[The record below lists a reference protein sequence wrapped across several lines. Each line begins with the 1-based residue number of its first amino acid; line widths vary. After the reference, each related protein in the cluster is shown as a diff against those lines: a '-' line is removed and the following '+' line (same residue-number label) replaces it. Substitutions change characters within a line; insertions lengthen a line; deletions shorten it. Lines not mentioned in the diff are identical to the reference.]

1 MRYFAFLSISIFI
14 ITSCNYRES
23 VEKQIISTDLKP
35 VSLEVSTLDIAA
47 FSFAG
52 LYEENQMNG
61 SNSIPQAQ
69 SKAEWILAA
78 KNKIGAWC
86 YIDTLDKLGVLYN
99 GYSIANIAFTNNVL
113 LADSIYQGFENT
125 MQAKSEQLRNYD
137 SLLMIE
143 RNSNGNFYNLGYHSF
158 WVGTESNSGTNHI
171 ISVDQINGDIKVSPV
186 NPGNGYFIRLLK

>member
-1 MRYFAFLSISIFI
+1 MRYFAFLSIYIFI
-14 ITSCNYRES
+14 ITSCNYSES
-23 VEKQIISTDLKP
+23 VEKQIISTYLKP

-47 FSFAG
+47 FSFTG

-69 SKAEWILAA
+69 SKSEWILAA

-86 YIDTLDKLGVLYN
+86 YVDTSNKLGVLYN
-99 GYSIANIAFTNNVL
+99 GYCLTNEAFQNIL

-143 RNSNGNFYNLGYHSF
+143 RNSNGNFYNVGYHSF
-158 WVGTESNSGTNHI
+158 WVGPESNSGTNHI
-171 ISVDQINGDIKVSPV
+171 ISVDQINGDTKVRPV

>member
-14 ITSCNYRES
+14 ITSCNYSES

-86 YIDTLDKLGVLYN
+86 YVDTSNKLGVLYN
-99 GYSIANIAFTNNVL
+99 GYCLNNEAFQNIL
-113 LADSIYQGFENT
+113 LADSIYQSFENT

-158 WVGTESNSGTNHI
+158 WVGPESNSVTNHI
-171 ISVDQINGDIKVSPV
+171 ISVDQINGDIKVRPV
-186 NPGNGYFIRLLK
+186 NPGNGYFIRLLN

>member
-14 ITSCNYRES
+14 ITSCNYSES

-69 SKAEWILAA
+69 SKSEWILAA

-86 YIDTLDKLGVLYN
+86 YVDTSNKLGVLYN
-99 GYSIANIAFTNNVL
+99 GYCLNNEAFQNIL
-113 LADSIYQGFENT
+113 LSDSIYQGFENT
-125 MQAKSEQLRNYD
+125 IQAKSEQLRNYD

-158 WVGTESNSGTNHI
+158 WVAPEANSRNNHI
-171 ISVDQINGDIKVSPV
+171 ISVDQINGDIQVRPV

>member
-1 MRYFAFLSISIFI
+1 MRCFAFLSILIYI
-14 ITSCNYRES
+14 ITSCNNNES
-23 VEKQIISTDLKP
+23 IEKQPFSIKIERA
-35 VSLEVSTLDIAA
+35 SLGVATLDIGRV
-47 FSFAG
+47 SFAG
-52 LYEENQMNG
+52 LYEANQIKG

-69 SKAEWILAA
+69 SKSEWISAA

-99 GYSIANIAFTNNVL
+99 GYSIANIDFTNNVL

-158 WVGTESNSGTNHI
+158 WVGPESNSGTNHI
-171 ISVDQINGDIKVSPV
+171 ISVDQINGDIKVRPV

>member
-1 MRYFAFLSISIFI
+1 MRYFAFLSTYVFI
-14 ITSCNYRES
+14 ITSCNHIES
-23 VEKQIISTDLKP
+23 VEKEFISDDLMRP
-35 VSLEVSTLDIAA
+35 SLEVGTLDIAA

-61 SNSIPQAQ
+61 SNLIPQAQ

-113 LADSIYQGFENT
+113 LADSIYQGFENR
-125 MQAKSEQLRNYD
+125 MRAKSDQLRNYD
-137 SLLMIE
+137 SWLMIV
-143 RNSNGNFYNLGYHSF
+143 RNLNGNFYNLGYHSF
-158 WVGTESNSGTNHI
+158 WVGPESNSGTNHI
-171 ISVDQINGDIKVSPV
+171 ISVDQINGDIKVRPV

>member
-1 MRYFAFLSISIFI
+1 MRSFAFLSIYIFI
-14 ITSCNYRES
+14 ITSCNYSES
-23 VEKQIISTDLKP
+23 VEKEFVSTYLIP
-35 VSLEVSTLDIAA
+35 ESLEVSTLDIAT

-99 GYSIANIAFTNNVL
+99 GYSIANIDFTNNVL

>member
-1 MRYFAFLSISIFI
+1 MRYFAFLSIYIFI
-14 ITSCNYRES
+14 ITSCNYSES

-69 SKAEWILAA
+69 SKSEWILAA

-86 YIDTLDKLGVLYN
+86 YVDTSNKLGVLYN
-99 GYSIANIAFTNNVL
+99 GYCLNNEAFQNIL
-113 LADSIYQGFENT
+113 LADSIYQGLENT
-125 MQAKSEQLRNYD
+125 MQATSEQLRNYD

-158 WVGTESNSGTNHI
+158 WVGPESNSGTNHI
-171 ISVDQINGDIKVSPV
+171 ISVDQINGDIKVRPV

>member
-1 MRYFAFLSISIFI
+1 MRYFAFLSIYIFI
-14 ITSCNYRES
+14 ITSCNYSES

-86 YIDTLDKLGVLYN
+86 YIDTSDKLGVLYN
-99 GYSIANIAFTNNVL
+99 GYSIANMAFTNNVL

-125 MQAKSEQLRNYD
+125 MQAKPEQLRNYD

-158 WVGTESNSGTNHI
+158 WVGPESNSGTNHI
-171 ISVDQINGDIKVSPV
+171 ISVDQINGDIKVRPV

>member
-14 ITSCNYRES
+14 ITSCNYSES

-47 FSFAG
+47 FSFAS

>member
-14 ITSCNYRES
+14 ITSCNYSES

-35 VSLEVSTLDIAA
+35 VLLEVSTLDITA

-52 LYEENQMNG
+52 FYEENQMNG

-69 SKAEWILAA
+69 SKSEWILAA

-86 YIDTLDKLGVLYN
+86 YVDTSNKLGVLYN
-99 GYSIANIAFTNNVL
+99 GYCLNNEAFQNIL

-158 WVGTESNSGTNHI
+158 WVGPESNSGTNHI
-171 ISVDQINGDIKVSPV
+171 ISVDQINGDIKVRPV
-186 NPGNGYFIRLLK
+186 NPGNGYFIRLLN